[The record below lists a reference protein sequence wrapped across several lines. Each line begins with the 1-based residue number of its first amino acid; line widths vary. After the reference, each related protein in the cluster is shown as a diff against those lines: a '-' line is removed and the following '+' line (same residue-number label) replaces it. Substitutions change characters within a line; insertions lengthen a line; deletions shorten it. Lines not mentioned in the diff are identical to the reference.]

1 MNYDTPVKI
10 ADTVLTE
17 LAHFGANFHPAG
29 STAVIGYNEHLLR
42 GEPFIGYVELETAGE
57 IETYLI
63 CRNQTPLEFRPA
75 DESIVFASY
84 LAPIGGIVAQR
95 VGQSTKAGR
104 RMVKLRSK
112 ARFLPVRTGNVWDA
126 QSNRISWGRSEIPA
140 DSLSA
145 LLESLRAESKLQ
157 RDTATGIPTEEPLIP
172 FSLELTSRRSVVQVT
187 QLPDQ
192 AILDEIQDPIFRHS
206 ISGAILI
213 TGAPGTGK
221 TTVQIKRLA
230 QKTKW
235 EFLTAEEKN
244 GLDQSNWTDNHNWI
258 FFTPTT
264 LLKSYLKEA
273 LAKEQLAASD
283 ANVKVWQDYQVEL
296 LRRIRFL
303 RVKDTDDN
311 FRRAAD
317 QASFLRD
324 TSSLSASKLAET
336 FYEWMNTEIDRF
348 VRETL
353 ALPED
358 FRLPIEVIADRREKL
373 SKEAKTKLG
382 YAPLFRKIPA
392 LYDKFRKDSAL
403 RAEFYR
409 EGELLEKGIKEMRID
424 QQEMS
429 MLLYV
434 SLRWVRATWNYF
446 DSDDEKNRTVTGGPS
461 YLIQDQKL
469 IVAIDEASDFSAV
482 ELAAMSLLA
491 DPIKSSISLS
501 GDLMQRLTS
510 TGLRSW
516 AELEALGIE
525 APRFELRRAYRQTD
539 RLTRL
544 AGKLYSTFSG
554 DSQAPSESINPADND
569 PVVLVKKTPDAEQTA
584 SWVAQRIKEIF
595 DLSGGRLPSIGV
607 LLPSE
612 SDVAPFTKLL
622 KDELFDSAIDVEAS
636 LSGQSLG
643 TTSKVRVFCVDHIK
657 GLEFE
662 SVFFCD
668 IDVMAE
674 KQGDLI
680 DKFVYVGLSRARS
693 FLGMTFRNAFPEKLN
708 SIKNDLD
715 FSERFAPEPKLQPWR
730 SYLEEDQVEQLEES
744 ARALLDKHFSFYWD
758 MAHGEAPAETP
769 AQRDFVRF
777 AQSVV
782 ARKNPTPA
790 NEHQSAFGA
799 FLEMRTLGDAE

>member
-17 LAHFGANFHPAG
+17 LTHFGANFRPAG
-29 STAVIGYNEHLLR
+29 NTATISYNEHLLR
-42 GEPFIGYVELETAGE
+42 GEPFIGYVELDTGGE
-57 IETYLI
+57 IEAYLI
-63 CRNQTPLEFRPA
+63 CRNQTPLEFKPLRP
-75 DESIVFASY
+75 SIEFASY
-84 LAPIGGIVAQR
+84 LAPIGSIIAQR
-95 VGQSTKAGR
+95 VGQSAKAGR
-104 RMVKLRSK
+104 RMVTLVSK
-112 ARFLPVRTGNVWDA
+112 ARFSPVHSHTAWDA
-126 QSNRISWGRSEIPA
+126 QNNRISWESSEITA

-145 LLESLRAESKLQ
+145 LLVSLRAENQL
-157 RDTATGIPTEEPLIP
+157 RLDTAKGIKTEDPLVP
-172 FSLELTSRRSVVQVT
+172 FSLELKSRRSVVQVT

-206 ISGAILI
+206 IEGAILI

-235 EFLTAEEKN
+235 DFLTPEEKS
-244 GLDQSNWTDNHNWI
+244 GLDQSSWMDNHNWI

-303 RVKDTDDN
+303 RVKDTDDH
-311 FRRAAD
+311 FRRAPD
-317 QASFLRD
+317 HASFLRD
-324 TSSLSASKLAET
+324 RSSQATSKLAET
-336 FYEWMNTEIDRF
+336 FYEWMNAELDQF
-348 VRETL
+348 VRDTL
-353 ALPED
+353 SLPEG
-358 FRLPIEVIADRREKL
+358 FRFPIEAIADRRDAL

-403 RAEFYR
+403 RGEFFR
-409 EGELLEKGIKEMRID
+409 EGEDLEKAIKEMRID

-434 SLRWVRATWNYF
+434 SLRWVRATWENF
-446 DSDDEKNRTVTGGPS
+446 DSDDSNRITTGGPS

-491 DPIKSSISLS
+491 DPIKSSVSLS
-501 GDLMQRLTS
+501 GDLMQRLTP

-516 AELEALGIE
+516 SELESLGIDI
-525 APRFELRRAYRQTD
+525 PRFDLRRAYRQTD

-544 AGKLYSTFSG
+544 AGKLYSAFSG
-554 DSQAPSESINPADND
+554 DSKAPSESINPADND
-569 PVVLVKKTPDAEQTA
+569 PLVLVKDTPDAAQTA
-584 SWVAQRIKEIF
+584 AWVAHRIQEIF

-612 SDVAPFTKLL
+612 EDVAPFTKLL
-622 KDELFDSAIDVEAS
+622 MDELFDSAIDVEAS

-693 FLGMTFRNAFPEKLN
+693 FLGMTFRHSFPEKLN
-708 SIKNDLD
+708 SIRNDLH
-715 FSERFAPEPKLQPWR
+715 FAERFAPESSLQPWR
-730 SYLEEDQVEQLEES
+730 SYLEEEQVDEMEES
-744 ARALLDKHFSFYWD
+744 DRALLDKHFAFYWGL
-758 MAHGEAPAETP
+758 AHDETP
-769 AQRDFVRF
+769 AEKPAQKDFLRF
-777 AQSVV
+777 AQLV
-782 ARKNPTPA
+782 AAGTPPTPA
-790 NEHQSAFGA
+790 DEHQHAFQA
-799 FLEMRTLGDAE
+799 FLERHALNNSA